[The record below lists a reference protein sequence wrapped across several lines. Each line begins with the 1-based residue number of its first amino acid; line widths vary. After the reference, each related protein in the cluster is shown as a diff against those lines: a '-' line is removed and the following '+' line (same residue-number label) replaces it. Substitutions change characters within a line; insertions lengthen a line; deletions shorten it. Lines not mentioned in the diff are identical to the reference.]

1 MANGNN
7 YTEYAV
13 TEDFKREVIEHGVKI
28 ENIQKIVVET
38 DKKIDGVKDEIQQIR
53 VLIASNPSY
62 DPIVSA
68 THSNQI
74 EVIQKKVST
83 QELTI
88 NDLVNSKN
96 RILGALT
103 LGGVFGSIIGIIGTW
118 ITTLMLRTPK

>member
-74 EVIQKKVST
+74 EVIQKKMST

-103 LGGVFGSIIGIIGTW
+103 LGGVFGSMIGIIGTW

>member
-74 EVIQKKVST
+74 EVLQKKVST